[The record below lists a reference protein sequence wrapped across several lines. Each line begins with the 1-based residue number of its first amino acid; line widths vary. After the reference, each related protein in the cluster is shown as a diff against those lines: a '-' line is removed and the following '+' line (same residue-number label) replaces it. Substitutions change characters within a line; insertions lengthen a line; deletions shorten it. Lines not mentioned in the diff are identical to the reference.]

1 MQVNIELTD
10 TYGGE
15 ANYSWVNRKS
25 FEIDDKASTLSIV
38 RKAKALLGVSGT
50 KAKLRE
56 NYGDMIALW
65 GLGGNCVVMFITFE
79 D

>member
-1 MQVNIELTD
+1 MKVNIELTD

-38 RKAKALLGVSGT
+38 RKAKALLGVTG
-50 KAKLRE
+50 ARANRRE
-56 NYGDMIALW
+56 DHGDTLALW
-65 GLGGNCVVMFITFE
+65 GLDGNCVVMFITFE
-79 D
+79 N

>member
-1 MQVNIELTD
+1 MKVNIELTD
-10 TYGGE
+10 THGGE

-25 FEIDDKASTLSIV
+25 FEIDDKASDLSIV
-38 RKAKALLGVSGT
+38 RKAKALLGVNGT
-50 KAKLRE
+50 KANRRE

-79 D
+79 N